1 MSGEIGCLSKGP
13 DTLLLNVLLQCMTNT
28 ITLNGFKV
36 LVVAVLMVSGLSVWG
51 QRMPRA
57 LLITGNGNLPKAQ
70 ENYPPWVHE
79 FQNDVVVGILKDV
92 VAIDTTADLAML
104 NDKTLQEYDLLI
116 SNSMFLAPSAAQ
128 LDAVYRFVSQ
138 GKSYLTLHCGI
149 LSFLNW
155 SRYEEF
161 IGGIFIGGPSTELE
175 TFPVITENWEF
186 WGYATFN
193 AFRPLVRHPVSRV
206 VADFTIRDE
215 MYYFQPSARDVQVI
229 ARAENHP
236 VMWSHSVGEGKVMS
250 LTLGHSRQAK
260 STAGY
265 QQLLISGARWLLD
278 YPLIEDLALKPL
290 STRTKAYLN
299 YIPLGDVTHGAGV
312 SYALVS
318 NSNEKVVKATLVGT
332 GIDVMV
338 VGVGTAT
345 VRVSAANT
353 KGLHAYRDF
362 VITVVDDGSGNVAS
376 YHGNVATASSSDR
389 QVFTADAGNTIDG
402 DRGTRW
408 SSTSID
414 PAWLVIDLQKVY
426 AIRKVQ
432 LYWEDSFATEYVLQ
446 VSARDNQDWKT
457 VAIVDHGD
465 GETDSLSFDA
475 VQARYV
481 RVLGTKRARSRYG
494 YSLYEVEVYK

>member
-1 MSGEIGCLSKGP
+1 
-13 DTLLLNVLLQCMTNT
+13 MTNT
-28 ITLNGFKV
+28 IALHRFKV
-36 LVVAVLMVSGLSVWG
+36 LAVAVLMVSGFSVWA

-70 ENYPPWVHE
+70 KNYPPWVHE
-79 FQNDVVVGILKDV
+79 FQNDAVAGILKDV

-104 NDKTLQEYDLLI
+104 NDKTLQGYDLLI

-128 LDAVYRFVSQ
+128 LDAVYRFVSE

-161 IGGIFIGGPSTELE
+161 IGGIFVGGPSTELE

-186 WGYATFN
+186 WGYSTFN

-206 VADFTIRDE
+206 VADFTITDE
-215 MYYFQPSARDVQVI
+215 MYYFQPSSRDVQVI

-236 VMWSHSVGEGKVMS
+236 VMWSHPVGKGKVMS
-250 LTLGHSRQAK
+250 ITLGHSRQAK
-260 STAGY
+260 STVGY
-265 QQLLISGARWLLD
+265 RQLLINGARWLLD

-290 STRTKAYLN
+290 STRAKAYSN
-299 YIPLGDVTHGAGV
+299 YIPLGDITHGAGV
-312 SYALVS
+312 SFALVS

-332 GIDVMV
+332 GVDVTV
-338 VGVGTAT
+338 VGVGTST
-345 VRVSAANT
+345 VRVAATNN

-362 VITVVDDGSGNVAS
+362 VITVADDGNGNVAS
-376 YHGNVATASSSDR
+376 YYGNVATASSSDS

-402 DRGTRW
+402 DRDTRW
-408 SSTSID
+408 SSTSSD

-426 AIRKVQ
+426 TIRKVL
-432 LYWEDSFATEYVLQ
+432 LYWEASFATEYDLQ
-446 VSARDNQDWKT
+446 VSTRDNQDWKT
-457 VAIVDHGD
+457 VATVVDGD
-465 GETDSLSFDA
+465 GKTDALTFDA
-475 VQARYV
+475 VSARYV
-481 RVLGTKRARSRYG
+481 RVLGMKRARPRYG